1 MPPSAKDV
9 QAHLEHLRHLVAW
22 EKEEEFEQHRQ
33 KILQLPL
40 DERIE
45 EGYSWYPVQV
55 AKSGYTIGDRAYV
68 IIERSGEDRPDQF
81 RAGKTVRL
89 FTQQPKV
96 KHPEKSGVIQYVTRN
111 RMKVVL
117 NSSDLP
123 DWLGMGLVGV
133 DLMFDERTYVE
144 MDKALV
150 KVMKAKGDRLAE
162 LRQIL
167 FGRQAPRF
175 DPIEHTVQIPSL
187 NDSQNAA
194 VNQVLAAQ
202 DAAVIHGPPGTGKTT
217 TLVQVVRLLAE
228 RENTVLVTAP
238 SNTAVDVLTERLAE
252 AGLQVVRIGN
262 ISRVDE
268 SILSHTLEMQ
278 LSKHPESKHI
288 KKVKIEAAELRR
300 KAIRF
305 KRSFGTEERRNRGQ
319 MFREA
324 GQLNSWARQ
333 LEDRLL
339 DHILSSAQVIT
350 CTLVGA
356 ANQVLDRRH
365 FRTCVIDEAA
375 QALEPACWIPL
386 TKASRVILAGD
397 PYQLPPTVKSQAAER
412 GGLNITLIE
421 RCLKRF
427 EHTSLLKVQY
437 RMNDIIM
444 GFSNQYFYDG
454 ALRAAASVQ
463 HHRLDIEDNC
473 PLIFIDTAGCG
484 FDEQLQPAYLSRFN
498 PEEFLILREHLYALL
513 SAHRQAELPL
523 PSIALISPYREQVR
537 YMEAAIAE
545 DEALADAPITIN
557 TIDGFQGQER
567 DVVYISLVRSNAKG
581 EIGFLQDYRR
591 MNVAMTRAR
600 RQLIVIGDSATIGND
615 PFYQQMLE
623 YVEQQGDYRTAWVYM
638 RS

>member
-1 MPPSAKDV
+1 MPLSAKDI
-9 QAHLEHLRHLVAW
+9 QSKLEHLRHLVQW
-22 EKEEEFEQHRQ
+22 EKEEEYEQHRQ

-40 DERIE
+40 DERVA

-68 IIERSGEDRPDQF
+68 IVEREAIDRPDQF

-96 KHPEKSGVIQYVTRN
+96 SKPEKSGIIQYVTN
-111 RMKVVL
+111 TRMKIVL

-123 DWLGMGLVGV
+123 DWLGLGLIGV
-133 DLMFDERTYVE
+133 DLMFDERTYLE
-144 MDKALV
+144 MDKALM
-150 KVMKAKGDRLAE
+150 KVMRAKGDRLAE
-162 LRQIL
+162 LREIF
-167 FGRQAPRF
+167 FGRQEPRF
-175 DPIEHTVQIPSL
+175 APIERTVQLPEL

-194 VNQVLAAQ
+194 VNQILAAQ
-202 DAAVIHGPPGTGKTT
+202 DVAVIHGPPGTGKTT
-217 TLVQVVRLLAE
+217 TLVQAIRILSE
-228 RENTVLVTAP
+228 QEGTVLVTAP
-238 SNTAVDVLTERLAE
+238 SNTAVDVLTERLAD

-268 SILSHTLEMQ
+268 SILRHTLEMQ
-278 LSKHPESKHI
+278 LSKHPDSKHI

-300 KAIRF
+300 KAIRY
-305 KRSFGTEERRNRGQ
+305 KRSFGATERKNRGQ

-339 DHILSSAQVIT
+339 DQILSSAQVIT
-350 CTLVGA
+350 ATLVGS
-356 ANQVLDRRH
+356 ANQVLDKRQ

-375 QALEPACWIPL
+375 QALEPACWIPIS
-386 TKASRVILAGD
+386 KASRVILAGD
-397 PYQLPPTVKSQAAER
+397 PFQLPPTVKSKAAER

-421 RCLKRF
+421 RCLHLF
-427 EHTSLLKVQY
+427 EQTSLLKVQY
-437 RMNDIIM
+437 RMNDPIM

-454 ALRAAASVQ
+454 ALRAAPSVQ
-463 HHRLDIEDNC
+463 HHRLDIDEDQ

-484 FDEQLQPAYLSRFN
+484 FDEKLQEAYLSRYN
-498 PEEFLILREHLYALL
+498 PEEFQILREHLYTLVA
-513 SAHRQAELPL
+513 AYREADLPL
-523 PSIALISPYREQVR
+523 PSIAIISPYREQVR
-537 YMEAAIAE
+537 YMQAAIAE
-545 DEALADAPITIN
+545 DAELAEAPITIN

-600 RQLIVIGDSATIGND
+600 QQLIIVGDSATIGND
-615 PFYQQMLE
+615 PFYQQLLE
-623 YVEQQGDYRTAWVYM
+623 YVEKHGEYRTAWVYL
-638 RS
+638 R